1 MIIRRGWV
9 GLGSLVMGLV
19 AGGCGDDG
27 AGGTDSSAA
36 SLSGGSSGQVVTTT
50 TEPTTSATDAS
61 VTGTGSDSVSASG
74 TTTDSSVTALT
85 SGDPATA
92 TMTDPTATTDATAST
107 GDTTTA
113 ATTDTSGDASTSM
126 TPGVCGDGVVD
137 GGEACD
143 DGNQV
148 DGDACTNACAL
159 PGCGDGIQGP
169 GEECDDGN
177 DVDTD
182 DCLATCVAA
191 SCGDGVVQDGVE
203 MCDDGNMIDT
213 DDCVG
218 MCAMAACGD
227 GFVQEGDEECDD
239 GNVVD
244 GDGCDASCEAS
255 AGAKVVEQGWYHT
268 CAVTFTG
275 AVHCWGRNDFGQLG
289 QGNVIAIG
297 DTEKANTIGAIDLGG
312 KAVALAAGEYHTC
325 ALLDDGDVRCWGR
338 SNVGQLGYGSTTSLG
353 DNEKPSA
360 ASTVSIGGKVTQIA
374 AGRNHTCA
382 LLDNKKV
389 RCWGAGASG
398 ALGYNN
404 VNNIGDN
411 ELPSAAGDVT
421 VGAEV
426 LQVTAGDTFTCVRT
440 AADGVRCWGLGTGG
454 RLGYG
459 NQTAIGDNEFPSV
472 AGDVNFGAKA
482 KFVAAGGTHTCVITD
497 ANNVRCWGINTN
509 GQLGY
514 GHVNNIGDNEMPN
527 VSGNVSLGGESFT
540 ALSLSLSATC
550 ALNTLGSVRCWGNST
565 YGQVGQGNVLQ
576 IGDNEVPSTI
586 SAVDLGAESTQ
597 ISMDWYSGCAR
608 LKTGELRCWGR
619 GNYGQLGHG
628 NVSNIGDNEVPASV
642 AVVPFL

>member
-1 MIIRRGWV
+1 MCIRDR
-9 GLGSLVMGLV
+9 
-19 AGGCGDDG
+19 
-27 AGGTDSSAA
+27 DSSAA

-169 GEECDDGN
+169 G
-177 DVDTD
+177 
-182 DCLATCVAA
+182 
-191 SCGDGVVQDGVE
+191 
-203 MCDDGNMIDT
+203 
-213 DDCVG
+213 
-218 MCAMAACGD
+218 
-227 GFVQEGDEECDD
+227 EECDD